1 MAASTSFFKNSGTS
15 ATLQTSFTQSV
26 EQAQAAQVASEA
38 ARDASIVARDASIAA
53 KNLSVT
59 AKDNAETAETNAE
72 TAETNAETAE
82 TAAGLSRADAL
93 KLATNAHNSQYTLSD
108 SSTGYSALHYNTE
121 SSSSATA
128 ASGSATT
135 ASQWASLTTGLVA
148 STDYSSKAYAIGGT
162 GVTSQTGPAKD
173 WAIKTNGAVDSSSEY
188 SSKEYAIGSTQS
200 VGSAKQ
206 WALGGGSGFTTATAV
221 AGGLYSAKYYAE
233 AAQSAASNAEGS
245 LTSFQQ
251 VYLGS
256 GSSDPASGHT
266 SGDIFFNTA
275 ASVLKYFN
283 GSAWIPIEPGGAS
296 VGEAIAFSIAL

>member
-26 EQAQAAQVASEA
+26 EQAQAAQVAAEA
-38 ARDASIVARDASIAA
+38 ARDASIVAKDASIAA

-59 AKDNAETAETNAE
+59 AKDNAE

-148 STDYSSKAYAIGGT
+148 STDYSSKAYAIGDSG
-162 GVTSQTGPAKD
+162 GVTGQTGPAKD
-173 WAIKTNGAVDSSSEY
+173 WAIKTNGAVDSSGEY

-256 GSSDPASGHT
+256 GSSDPSSGHT

>member
-1 MAASTSFFKNSGTS
+1 MAANTSFFKDAGIS
-15 ATLQTSFTQSV
+15 ATLQTTFAQSV
-26 EQAQAAQVASEA
+26 TQAEAAKVAAEE
-38 ARDASIVARDASIAA
+38 ARDASVAA
-53 KNLSVT
+53 KNLSVA
-59 AKDNAETAETNAE
+59 AKDEAETAETNAE

-82 TAAGLSRADAL
+82 TNAGLSRADAV
-93 KLATNAHNSQYTLSD
+93 KLATNAHNSQYTLSN
-108 SSTGYSALHYNTE
+108 SSTGYSALHYATE
-121 SSSSATA
+121 TA
-128 ASGSATT
+128 ASVSTAAASATT

-188 SSKEYAIGSTQS
+188 SAKEYAIGSTQS

-206 WALGGGSGFTTATAV
+206 WSIGGGSGFTTATAV
-221 AGGLYSAKYYAE
+221 AGGLHSAKYYAE

-256 GSSDPASGHT
+256 GSSDPSSGHT

-283 GSAWIPIEPGGAS
+283 GSAWIPIQPGGAS

>member
-1 MAASTSFFKNSGTS
+1 MAANTSFFKDAGTN
-15 ATLQTSFTQSV
+15 ATLQTTFAQSV
-26 EQAQAAQVASEA
+26 AQAEAAQVAAEE
-38 ARDASIVARDASIAA
+38 ARDASVAA

-59 AKDNAETAETNAE
+59 AKDNAETAETNA
-72 TAETNAETAE
+72 
-82 TAAGLSRADAL
+82 GLSRADAV
-93 KLATNAHNSQYTLSD
+93 KLATNAHNSQYTLSN
-108 SSTGYSALHYNTE
+108 SSTGYSALHYATE
-121 SSSSATA
+121 TA
-128 ASGSATT
+128 ASVSTAAASATT

-188 SSKEYAIGSTQS
+188 SAKEYAIGSTQA

-221 AGGLYSAKYYAE
+221 AGGLHSAKYYAE

-283 GSAWIPIEPGGAS
+283 GSAWIPIQPGGAS

>member
-72 TAETNAETAE
+72 TAET
-82 TAAGLSRADAL
+82 AAGLSRADAL

-108 SSTGYSALHYNTE
+108 SSTGYSALHYATE
-121 SSSSATA
+121 TA
-128 ASGSATT
+128 ASVSTAAASATT

-256 GSSDPASGHT
+256 GSSDPSSGHT